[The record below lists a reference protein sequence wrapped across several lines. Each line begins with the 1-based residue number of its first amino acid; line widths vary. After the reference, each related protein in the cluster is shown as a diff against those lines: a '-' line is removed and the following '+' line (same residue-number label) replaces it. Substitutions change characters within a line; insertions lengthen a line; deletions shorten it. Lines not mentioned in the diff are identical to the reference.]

1 MNELPRFRWES
12 SDKNKYCRLTTRTF
26 TWRRRP
32 PASRNPFPFSEGLP
46 LKMAALRSYETSSQ
60 SSVLRGRWSG
70 VRILI
75 GETDFSLLQNV
86 QTGSEAHPASYSSDD
101 GVVYRG
107 RAAWGVKLTTQL
119 VLVSTLQ
126 RVSIPVLP
134 VYAFVTWTRKSS
146 RLFYRTTDEVKTD
159 TYDTALNVEWFLVSP
174 VLLWF
179 RNKRS
184 EVFTAWKTRSCCIKE
199 AAGRSNTVM
208 TRRRRL

>member
-1 MNELPRFRWES
+1 
-12 SDKNKYCRLTTRTF
+12 
-26 TWRRRP
+26 
-32 PASRNPFPFSEGLP
+32 
-46 LKMAALRSYETSSQ
+46 MAALRSYETSSQ

-159 TYDTALNVEWFLVSP
+159 TYDTALNVE
-174 VLLWF
+174 
-179 RNKRS
+179 
-184 EVFTAWKTRSCCIKE
+184 
-199 AAGRSNTVM
+199 
-208 TRRRRL
+208 